1 MSTGSQRYSRAGRHG
16 EERQRHMA
24 VSARLV
30 VNAAVAALRK
40 LVIAM
45 MKDCKKSG
53 MSYKL

>member
-30 VNAAVAALRK
+30 VDAAAALRK